1 MKYVVT
7 NADMGLPLKP
17 STVWNGRRDFIFQLT
32 GMSDSKYEKD
42 DLKKSVSCWSTFLNG
57 PATSFIRKLMQIIAL
72 SVTESE
78 KFSAVM
84 SDQDMLFVM
93 MIINSIGLK
102 FRLPINLDIEKR
114 EKNI

>member
-1 MKYVVT
+1 M
-7 NADMGLPLKP
+7 P
-17 STVWNGRRDFIFQLT
+17 
-32 GMSDSKYEKD
+32 
-42 DLKKSVSCWSTFLNG
+42 
-57 PATSFIRKLMQIIAL
+57 IIAL